1 MPDAARVLI
10 GPAEIALAKKL
21 DKVGAKAGRHFAKG
35 RYGRGLMAL
44 AGLKKPVDRF
54 FDRVM
59 VMDEDPA
66 VRSNRLVL
74 LAGIRRLFLAVADI
88 SVVRAE

>member
-1 MPDAARVLI
+1 
-10 GPAEIALAKKL
+10 
-21 DKVGAKAGRHFAKG
+21 
-35 RYGRGLMAL
+35 MAL